1 MEKSDF
7 RSIISVIAIIS
18 IVLILWSMCSNTVHE
33 TEVIEDFVVY
43 SQESFREEIVNNNLI
58 DFIDDE
64 VLGEYARTKLAE
76 NNTYIVTGTVYNP
89 AAEQCDNDPLTTA
102 DGSKI
107 NKDKLKNG
115 EIKWIAVSR
124 DLLDVFNYGDKVS
137 ISGISED
144 MDGIYEIHDTMNSRF
159 TKYIDFL
166 VPDHITLGKWE
177 NVIIKKIED

>member
-7 RSIISVIAIIS
+7 RSIFSVIAIIS
-18 IVLILWSMCSNTVHE
+18 VVLILWSMCSNTVRE
-33 TEVIEDFVVY
+33 TEEDFEVY
-43 SQESFREEIVNNNLI
+43 SEEDFREEIVNNNLI

-64 VLGEYARTKLAE
+64 IWGEYARTKLAE

-89 AAEQCDNDPLTTA
+89 VVGQCDNDPLTTA

-124 DLLDVFNYGDKVS
+124 DLLDVFSYGDKVA
-137 ISGISED
+137 ISGISEI
-144 MDGIYEIHDTMNSRF
+144 MDGIYEIHDTMHPRF

-166 VPDHITLGKWE
+166 ALDLTLGKWE